1 MQARVCGT
9 SRTKDAQEARLIAG
23 LRGGKKRKK
32 KKTEKERNSRARSCV
47 FVYACEKLCRGNNVV
62 PRVKTGTLYILG

>member
-23 LRGGKKRKK
+23 SRGKKRERK
-32 KKTEKERNSRARSCV
+32 KKTARGEGERERERDPRARSRV
-47 FVYACEKLCRGNNVV
+47 FVYACEELCRG
-62 PRVKTGTLYILG
+62 IM